1 MNKSVLSF
9 KDKYFGDKN
18 FYKMTLTIAIPIIIQ
33 NLLTNLVSMADN
45 IMVGQLGTNQMSGV
59 AIINQL
65 FFVFN
70 LLVLRSKISIYSSC
84 WNVRS
89 RTFFSPVFWTKESQ
103 WCS

>member
-1 MNKSVLSF
+1 MNESVLSF

-18 FYKMTLTIAIPIIIQ
+18 FHKMTLTIAVPIIIQ

-70 LLVLRSKISIYSSC
+70 LLVFRSKISIYSSC
-84 WNVRS
+84 
-89 RTFFSPVFWTKESQ
+89 
-103 WCS
+103 CSLINLHF